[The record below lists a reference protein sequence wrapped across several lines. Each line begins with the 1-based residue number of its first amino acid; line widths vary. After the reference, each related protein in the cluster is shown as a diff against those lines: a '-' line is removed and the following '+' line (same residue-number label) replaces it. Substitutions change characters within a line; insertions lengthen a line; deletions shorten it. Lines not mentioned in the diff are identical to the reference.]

1 MTTELKISLIFH
13 NEVITDINTMKQYC
27 PEVSGLSS
35 GLFSLQSKNISVF
48 DVLKTGHKR
57 LFL

>member
-27 PEVSGLSS
+27 PQVSGLSS
-35 GLFSLQSKNISVF
+35 GLFSLFKV
-48 DVLKTGHKR
+48 KT
-57 LFL
+57 

>member
-13 NEVITDINTMKQYC
+13 NEVITDINTMKQYY

-35 GLFSLQSKNISVF
+35 GLFSLFKV
-48 DVLKTGHKR
+48 KT
-57 LFL
+57 